1 MYKTRMPASLTP
13 LSNGV
18 GAGGGTLPP
27 DKSVNGA
34 LVKQQDTKHPP
45 HTETAKWVRWAPR
58 RASIALAPY

>member
-1 MYKTRMPASLTP
+1 MPASLTP
-13 LSNGV
+13 LSNEV

-45 HTETAKWVRWAPR
+45 HTETAKWVR
-58 RASIALAPY
+58 